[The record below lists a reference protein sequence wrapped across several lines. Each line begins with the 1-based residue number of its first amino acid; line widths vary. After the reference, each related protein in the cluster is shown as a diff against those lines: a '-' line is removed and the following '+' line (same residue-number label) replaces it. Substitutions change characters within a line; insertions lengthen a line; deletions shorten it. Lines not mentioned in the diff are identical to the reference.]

1 MELPDLYTGAY
12 VDSNYRDAK
21 GLRESF
27 EKIIALPSNR
37 SDNAD
42 RIKQINNFVKASPYK
57 DLPYTLL
64 DVGSGLGVFPFG
76 MKQAGWTCTA
86 VDPDSRS
93 VRHIQDLGIEA
104 RHANFMNLPK
114 DDRYSLI
121 TFNKVLEHVPD
132 PTEMLRKGK
141 CHLTQGGLA
150 YVEVPDGEMA
160 ELEGLSREEFFID
173 HQHIFSFTSLAM
185 MANQAGFSTLQMQ
198 RLQEPSSKYTIR
210 AFLTKIN

>member
-27 EKIIALPSNR
+27 EKIIALPSHR
-37 SDNAD
+37 SDNAG
-42 RIKQINNFVKASPYK
+42 RIKKINSFVQERSCKR
-57 DLPYTLL
+57 LPYTLL

-76 MKQAGWTCTA
+76 MKEAGWTCTA

-93 VRHIQDLGIEA
+93 IRHIQGLGIQA

-121 TFNKVLEHVPD
+121 TFNKVLEHVAN
-132 PTEMLRKGK
+132 PTEMLRKGR
-141 CHLTQGGLA
+141 CHLTPGGLA
-150 YVEVPDGEMA
+150 YIEVPDGEMA
-160 ELEGLSREEFFID
+160 ELEGSNREEFFID
-173 HQHIFSFTSLAM
+173 HQHVFSFTSVAM
-185 MANQAGFSTLQMQ
+185 MADQAGFSTLQMQ
-198 RLQEPSSKYTIR
+198 RLQEPSGKYTIR
-210 AFLTKIN
+210 TFLAKIN